1 MTAVTSD
8 APRWLRRGGRLV
20 SVEPAV
26 AAGDRWALPGTGAPT
41 LRMVLGTPGGAYV
54 VEAVRDGG
62 WVVHAQGEGAAEL
75 ADERVDAGRLHGLH
89 DHFAVDIDLCAEER
103 WLGCADLLHGSVP
116 RPRDHALR
124 WVADVLADRVGCR
137 LATLPLD
144 DGGWA
149 VAERR
154 GSRGQ
159 VRPSLVSAPS
169 WCGSPPTAADRA
181 LLASC
186 LYGWAAAGQPWG
198 KLASMVVLTR
208 ATSAV

>member
-1 MTAVTSD
+1 MTASTSD
-8 APRWLRRGGRLV
+8 APRWVRRGGRLV
-20 SVEPAV
+20 SVEPATT
-26 AAGDRWALPGTGAPT
+26 AGGRWALPGTGAPT

-54 VEAVRDGG
+54 VEAVREGVY
-62 WVVHAQGEGAAEL
+62 VVNAQGDGTAKT
-75 ADERVDAGRLHGLH
+75 ADERVDAGRPPCLH

-124 WVADVLADRVGCR
+124 WVTDVLADRVGCR

-154 GSRGQ
+154 GGRGQ
-159 VRPSLVSAPS
+159 VRPCLVPAPS

-181 LLASC
+181 LLPSC

-208 ATSAV
+208 ATYTV